1 MKNIKIGI
9 RLALGFGIVVLLS
22 GVLGIMSL
30 FEVNE
35 IGEGAEI
42 LVKDY
47 APTINTAG
55 DIERTTHAAIQD
67 ITVYSFTGEE
77 TTLRSAKN
85 ELAQLNTLQKT
96 MQQEINRSSQL
107 SGFAA
112 NTKQLGQELKEY
124 QSLLDQ
130 TQVLTRS
137 LTDLRLKLAAR
148 GNVFQEKIGGYL
160 QHIALQIEQDLAMSS
175 NGENLKRLFETSQ
188 LGNQLLSTY
197 LEIRISNTLSQVMR
211 DPKIADTGFAKFSSM
226 LSMLDRS
233 QELALF
239 PESQKTLAE
248 LRTLVTDYKEDF
260 HNLIETWNKLEKV
273 AGTRRQEGLEI
284 LRLVQSTADNGM
296 EAITANAQQAVSMAE
311 ASKTRL
317 LYGVIISILMGT
329 GVSIYLTRGIKAPLR
344 ESVEFA
350 QALAAGDLNRSLS
363 IDQKDELGILAKA
376 LRVMVDTLK
385 RRIGEAQEAEQNAK
399 ARQQEALDAV
409 QDADQARKMAESA
422 KKDGMLA
429 AAGQLEG
436 VVSNVSS
443 ASLQLSEQVRH
454 CEQGTRQQATRLEK
468 TAAAMEQ
475 MNAAVQEVAHSATQA
490 AEVSKEAKTRA
501 EDGAKLANE
510 VVRSMETVRLHSL
523 ELRKDMAEL
532 GVKAHD
538 IGSIMNV
545 ISDIADQTNLLALNA
560 AIEAARAGEAGRG
573 FAVVADE
580 VRKLAEKT
588 MHATSE
594 VGSAISGIQEGTT
607 KNMRNVDDT
616 ITIFDEVSE
625 IARQSGHALDE
636 IVQLVDTAFTQ
647 VRAIAAA
654 SEQQTTTSREINVS
668 VDDINRISGDTANIM
683 QDSAA
688 AVTALSKQTEA
699 LNQLV
704 MQMKKQ

>member
-9 RLALGFGIVVLLS
+9 RLALGFGLVVLLS

-30 FEVNE
+30 LEVDE
-35 IGEGAEI
+35 IGEGAEV
-42 LVKDY
+42 LVNAY

-55 DIERTTHAAIQD
+55 DIERTTHELIQD

-77 TTLRSAKN
+77 TSLSTAQKA
-85 ELAQLNTLQKT
+85 LAQLNTLQKT
-96 MQQEINRSSQL
+96 MRQQLNQSSQL
-107 SGFAA
+107 SDFAA
-112 NTKQLGQELKEY
+112 NTDRLGEKLKEY
-124 QSLLDQ
+124 ESLLEQ
-130 TQVLTRS
+130 TQTLTRS
-137 LTDLRLKLAAR
+137 LATLRRELAAR
-148 GNVFQEKIGGYL
+148 GNTFQEKIGGYL
-160 QHIALQIEQDLAMSS
+160 QRIALLIEQDFTMSS
-175 NGENLKRLFETSQ
+175 NEENLKRLFEATQ

-197 LEIRISNTLSQVMR
+197 LEVRISNTLSQVMR

-233 QELALF
+233 QQLTFL
-239 PESQKTLAE
+239 PENQKTLAE
-248 LRTLVTDYKEDF
+248 LRTLVIDYKEDF
-260 HNLIETWNKLEKV
+260 HKLMDAWNKLEKI
-273 AGTRRQEGLEI
+273 AGNRRQTGLEI
-284 LRLVQSTADNGM
+284 LQFVQAMTDTGM
-296 EAITANAQQAVSMAE
+296 EAITSNAEYAMNMTES
-311 ASKTRL
+311 SKNHL
-317 LYGVIISILMGT
+317 FYGVLFSILLGT
-329 GVSIYLTRGIKAPLR
+329 GISIYLTQGIKAPLR
-344 ESVEFA
+344 ESVAFA
-350 QALAAGDLNRSLS
+350 QALAAGDLNKPLS

-385 RRIGEAQEAEQNAK
+385 QRIGEAQEAEYKAK
-399 ARQQEALDAV
+399 IRQQEALDAV
-409 QDADQARKMAESA
+409 QDANQARKMAETA
-422 KKDGMLA
+422 RKDGMLA

-436 VVSNVSS
+436 VVNTVSS

-454 CEQGTRQQATRLEK
+454 CEQGTRQQASRLEK
-468 TAAAMEQ
+468 TATAMEQ

-490 AEVSKEAKTRA
+490 AEVSNEAKSKA

-538 IGSIMNV
+538 IGSVMDV

-594 VGSAISGIQEGTT
+594 VGSAISGIQEGAT

-616 ITIFDEVSE
+616 IHIFDEVSE
-625 IARQSGHALDE
+625 IALKSGHALDE
-636 IVQLVDTAFTQ
+636 IVRLVDTAFSQ

-654 SEQQTTTSREINVS
+654 SEQQTTTSREINLS

-683 QDSAA
+683 QESAA
-688 AVTALSKQTEA
+688 AVTALSKQAEA
-699 LNQLV
+699 LNQLIV
-704 MQMKKQ
+704 QMKKQ

>member
-9 RLALGFGIVVLLS
+9 RLALGFGLVVLLS

-30 FEVNE
+30 LEVDE
-35 IGEGAEI
+35 IGEGAEV
-42 LVKDY
+42 LVNAY

-55 DIERTTHAAIQD
+55 DIERTTHELIQD

-77 TTLRSAKN
+77 TSLSTAQKALV
-85 ELAQLNTLQKT
+85 QLNTLQKT
-96 MQQEINRSSQL
+96 MRQQLNQSSQL
-107 SGFAA
+107 SDFAA
-112 NTKQLGQELKEY
+112 NTDRLGEKLKEY
-124 QSLLDQ
+124 ESLLDQ
-130 TQVLTRS
+130 TQTLTRS
-137 LTDLRLKLAAR
+137 LATLRRELAAR
-148 GNVFQEKIGGYL
+148 GNTFQEKIGGYL
-160 QHIALQIEQDLAMSS
+160 QRIALLIEQDFTMSS
-175 NGENLKRLFETSQ
+175 NEENLKRLFEATQ

-197 LEIRISNTLSQVMR
+197 LEVRISNTLSQVMR

-233 QELALF
+233 QQLTFL
-239 PESQKTLAE
+239 PENQKTLAE
-248 LRTLVTDYKEDF
+248 LRTLVIDYKEDF
-260 HNLIETWNKLEKV
+260 HKLMDAWNKLEKI
-273 AGTRRQEGLEI
+273 AGNRRQTGLEI
-284 LRLVQSTADNGM
+284 LQFVQAMTDTGM
-296 EAITANAQQAVSMAE
+296 EAITSNAEYAMNMTES
-311 ASKTRL
+311 SKNHL
-317 LYGVIISILMGT
+317 FYGVLFSILLGT
-329 GVSIYLTRGIKAPLR
+329 GISIYLTQGIKAPLR
-344 ESVEFA
+344 ESVAFA
-350 QALAAGDLNRSLS
+350 QALAAGDLNKPLS

-385 RRIGEAQEAEQNAK
+385 QRIGEAQEAEHKAK
-399 ARQQEALDAV
+399 IRQQEALDAV
-409 QDADQARKMAESA
+409 QDANQARKMAETA
-422 KKDGMLA
+422 RKDGMLA

-436 VVSNVSS
+436 VVNTVSS

-454 CEQGTRQQATRLEK
+454 CEQGTRQQASRLEK
-468 TAAAMEQ
+468 TATAMEQ

-490 AEVSKEAKTRA
+490 AEVSNEAKSKA

-538 IGSIMNV
+538 IGSVMDV

-594 VGSAISGIQEGTT
+594 VGSAISGIQEGAT

-616 ITIFDEVSE
+616 IHIFDEVSE
-625 IARQSGHALDE
+625 IALKSGHALDE
-636 IVQLVDTAFTQ
+636 IVRLVDTAFSQ

-654 SEQQTTTSREINVS
+654 SEQQTTTSREINLS

-683 QDSAA
+683 QESAA
-688 AVTALSKQTEA
+688 AVTALSKQAEA
-699 LNQLV
+699 LNQLIV
-704 MQMKKQ
+704 QMKKQ